1 MSNMDEFNRITVI
14 VLGKLYDAFPQPIRV
29 LVEDVIEKPNEKP
42 DENTIRNFD
51 ATVRFLASEGFLK
64 YESESDEGLFFYE
77 TSLTMK
83 GLRILRAVPSAL
95 EEKQSIGQ
103 KFVEITKSGT
113 REASKEILKTVVNQ
127 LMAAASG
134 QLVD

>member
-14 VLGKLYDAFPQPIRV
+14 VLGKLFDAFPRPIRV
-29 LVEDVIEKPNEKP
+29 LVEDVAEAPSEQP

-64 YESESDEGLFFYE
+64 YEGESDEGRFFYE
-77 TSLTMK
+77 TSLTLK
-83 GLRILRAVPSAL
+83 GLRILRAIPSVL

-113 REASKEILKTVVNQ
+113 KEASKEILKAIVNQ

-134 QLVD
+134 QLTS

>member
-1 MSNMDEFNRITVI
+1 MSNMDEFNRMTVI

-29 LVEDVIEKPNEKP
+29 LVEDVVEKSNKKP
-42 DENTIRNFD
+42 DENIIRNFD

-77 TSLTMK
+77 TSLTSK

-113 REASKEILKTVVNQ
+113 KEASKEILKAVVNQ

-134 QLVD
+134 QFMS

>member
-1 MSNMDEFNRITVI
+1 MDEFNRITVV

-29 LVEDVIEKPNEKP
+29 LVEDVLENPTDKP

-51 ATVRFLASEGFLK
+51 ATVRFLAAEGFLK
-64 YESESDEGLFFYE
+64 YEGESDEGVRFYE

-83 GLRILRAVPSAL
+83 GLRVLRAIPPVL

-113 REASKEILKTVVNQ
+113 KEASKEILKTVVNQ

-134 QLVD
+134 QFVG